1 MKVVLDETKCLKNK
15 LTLQEALI
23 VAAVSIGNYK
33 ATVDNMINRGIL
45 NKESPTLTDEWKKVA
60 GKMLDS
66 EDERLTNLATQMRE
80 CYPKGKMPGTPFY
93 YRCNIKEI
101 VSKLKKFFEVYGEYE
116 DEAIIDATKKFVAG
130 YQGNYRMM
138 PLIKYFIMK
147 NKKVMD
153 EDGEN
158 HISEESPLA
167 TILENMSNEEDIP
180 EIDNS
185 EDWLMNSRN

>member
-1 MKVVLDETKCLKNK
+1 MKIVLDETKCLKNK

-23 VAAVSIGNYK
+23 VAAISMGSYK

-60 GKMLDS
+60 SKMLDS

-93 YRCNIKEI
+93 YRCNVKEI